1 MNLSLLFLADLPPL
15 LQSTSTVVLILAAAV
30 GIMWWSLRRIK
41 RQKDANDRS
50 TENLLRDSPHR
61 PAAPGDAAHRQL
73 QQSLTELLLQ
83 LEEMSREI
91 NGQIDTRLRAMNL
104 LIQEAD
110 QKIRQLQRLQ
120 GSSAADVAAMPRI
133 PAPRPELRPDVA
145 SERYAKVYAL
155 AEKGL
160 TVVEI
165 AREMKLMTGEVE
177 LILALRRTA
186 ADQRGDQP

>member
-1 MNLSLLFLADLPPL
+1 MNLSLPLLADAPPQNVL
-15 LQSTSTVVLILAAAV
+15 WIVVILAVAAA
-30 GIMWWSLRRIK
+30 IMWWSLRRIK
-41 RQKDANDRS
+41 RQKEANDRS
-50 TENLLRDSPHR
+50 TEALLRDSPRR
-61 PAAPGDAAHRQL
+61 PASVGDAAHRQL

-110 QKIRQLQRLQ
+110 LKIRELQRLQ
-120 GSSAADVAAMPRI
+120 GDAAAPAPRI
-133 PAPRPELRPDVA
+133 PAPRPEPRPQFA

-165 AREMKLMTGEVE
+165 AREMKLMTGEIE

-186 ADQRGDQP
+186 PDLRGDQP

>member
-1 MNLSLLFLADLPPL
+1 MNVGLLILAETPPL
-15 LQSTSTVVLILAAAV
+15 LNSTATVAVIMAAAV

-41 RQKDANDRS
+41 RQKEANDRS
-50 TENLLRDSPHR
+50 TENLLRESPRR
-61 PAAPGDAAHRQL
+61 PASVGDAQHRLL
-73 QQSLTELLLQ
+73 QQSLTDLLLQ

-110 QKIRQLQRLQ
+110 QKIRELQRLQ
-120 GSSAADVAAMPRI
+120 GDGRPAVTASQRI
-133 PAPRPELRPDVA
+133 PAPRPEPRPEFA
-145 SERYAKVYAL
+145 SERYAKVYGL

-160 TVVEI
+160 SVVEI

-186 ADQRGDQP
+186 SDQRGDQP

>member
-1 MNLSLLFLADLPPL
+1 MNLSLLFLADAPP
-15 LQSTSTVVLILAAAV
+15 QNVVWIGLILAAAV
-30 GIMWWSLRRIK
+30 GIMWWSRRRMA
-41 RQKDANDRS
+41 RQKEENDRS
-50 TENLLRDSPHR
+50 TGAVLNDSPRR
-61 PAAPGDAAHRQL
+61 PSAAGDAAHRQL

-110 QKIRQLQRLQ
+110 QKIRELQRLQ
-120 GSSAADVAAMPRI
+120 GTSAAEAVSAVPRI
-133 PAPRPELRPDVA
+133 PAPRSEPRPEVA
-145 SERYAKVYAL
+145 SERYAKVYGL

-160 TVVEI
+160 SVVEI

-186 ADQRGDQP
+186 TDQRGARP

>member
-1 MNLSLLFLADLPPL
+1 MTLSLLFLADTSPL
-15 LQSTSTVVLILAAAV
+15 LNSTATIAVIMAAAV

-41 RQKDANDRS
+41 RQKEANDRS
-50 TENLLRDSPHR
+50 TESLLRDSPRR
-61 PAAPGDAAHRQL
+61 PAAPGDAAHRLL

-110 QKIRQLQRLQ
+110 QKIRELQRLQ
-120 GSSAADVAAMPRI
+120 GDGGAAVTAALRI
-133 PAPRPELRPDVA
+133 PAPRPEPRPEFA
-145 SERYAKVYAL
+145 SERYARVYAL

-186 ADQRGDQP
+186 PDQRGDQP